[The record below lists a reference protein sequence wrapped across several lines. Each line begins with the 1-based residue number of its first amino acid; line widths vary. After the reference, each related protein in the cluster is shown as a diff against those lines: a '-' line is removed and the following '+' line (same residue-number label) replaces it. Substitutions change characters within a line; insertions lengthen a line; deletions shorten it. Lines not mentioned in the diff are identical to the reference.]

1 MIKRRRKDTD
11 NHIEN
16 KNKLNM
22 DISTNDTKNDNN
34 RYNLRNKSINK
45 TNKESNNE
53 LNKLHTIHNF
63 YKIFVPKFIQ
73 NLELY
78 RKKIRK
84 ITKKL
89 ISESKSDDISN
100 IFNSEFKYHTKSR
113 DSNDL
118 ARLNY
123 FETSNMIQDFKL
135 MTDRTLQL
143 IYENTFEDLD
153 IGFKIDNEI
162 KEKEYFN
169 LDNSDDDN
177 SDNENLY
184 DNYSD
189 NENLDDNNSDKMN
202 IDDNDSDKMNIDD
215 NDSDKMNNNNQD
227 KIILQK
233 IKKLLRKGFGNFIYK
248 LIIDSQEVTE
258 YFEPIIKNIHSYC
271 QKQLDIVNSIPFIEQ
286 KTEAWFKMRE
296 NMISASVC
304 GYIDSKRCGCG
315 RSKETEQILEKTY
328 LKEKK
333 KFSWNTRPLRHG
345 QQFED
350 LTVAF
355 YELFNEVTNK
365 EYGIIPDTKNDF
377 IGASPD
383 GLIIDVHNSKFSKIR
398 KKYRMLEIKNP
409 VSAKINHQI
418 TNYYYYQMMQQM
430 YVCSLP
436 LCDFLRTQFRYDRHT
451 SFDSFSSDKLD
462 INIFKKIE
470 SWDVLSSYVSSY
482 VLDNLNFKDGMLDIL
497 NNLIQN
503 TDIDNFESEF
513 ISLVINNFDKISPI
527 PFNNLDSNGL
537 AKGILWCFT
546 KEIGGGDVEFK
557 IEYTPLNQVFNTIDD
572 VDKYYTQ
579 ISQKHL
585 QNGFNI
591 SECHYWRCEIYSEI
605 EVEYNQGLYEGFK
618 NTELLDDTIFKRL
631 KQKWDIIN
639 ELRGIKNIDERSI
652 KYYEYYPEQK
662 NDYSES
668 FQDNKNKKKKY
679 VKKNKKSF
687 NNSKGRFDASDNG
700 TDYDLS

>member
-1 MIKRRRKDTD
+1 MIKRRRKDID
-11 NHIEN
+11 SYIEN
-16 KNKLNM
+16 NNKRNM
-22 DISTNDTKNDNN
+22 DNN
-34 RYNLRNKSINK
+34 KSKYNLRTK
-45 TNKESNNE
+45 SNNE
-53 LNKLHTIHNF
+53 STNKPNKKSKKKSSNELNNLHTINNF
-63 YKIFVPKFIQ
+63 YKIFLPKFIK

-89 ISESKSDDISN
+89 ILECNSEDINN

-113 DSNDL
+113 DSNNSEK
-118 ARLNY
+118 LNY
-123 FETSNMIQDFKL
+123 FETSNIIQDFKL

-143 IYENTFEDLD
+143 IYEKTFEDLD
-153 IGFKIDNEI
+153 IGFKVDNEI
-162 KEKEYFN
+162 KEKEYFD
-169 LDNSDDDN
+169 LDNSDN
-177 SDNENLY
+177 SD
-184 DNYSD
+184 D
-189 NENLDDNNSDKMN
+189 ENLDDNNSDNMNIDNNSDNMN
-202 IDDNDSDKMNIDD
+202 IDDNSED
-215 NDSDKMNNNNQD
+215 MNNNSNN

-248 LIIDSQEVTE
+248 SIIDSQEVTE

-304 GYIDSKRCGCG
+304 GYIDSERCGCG
-315 RSKETEQILEKTY
+315 KSKETEQILEKTY
-328 LKEKK
+328 LKDKK

-436 LCDFLRTQFRYDRHT
+436 LCDFLRTQFRYNRHN

-462 INIFKKIE
+462 INIFKKIK

-482 VLDNLNFKDGMLDIL
+482 VLDNLNFKDEMLDIL
-497 NNLIQN
+497 NNLIEN
-503 TDIDNFESEF
+503 TDIDDFETEF

-537 AKGILWCFT
+537 SKGILWCFT

-557 IEYTPLNQVFNTIDD
+557 IEYTPLNQIFNTIDD
-572 VDKYYTQ
+572 VDKYYTKV
-579 ISQKHL
+579 SEKHL

-618 NTELLDDTIFKRL
+618 KTESLDDTIFKRL
-631 KQKWDIIN
+631 KHKWELIT
-639 ELRGIKNIDERSI
+639 ELRGIKNIDERSV

-679 VKKNKKSF
+679 VRKNKKTF
-687 NNSKGRFDASDNG
+687 NNSKGRSDASDKG
-700 TDYDLS
+700 IDYDLS